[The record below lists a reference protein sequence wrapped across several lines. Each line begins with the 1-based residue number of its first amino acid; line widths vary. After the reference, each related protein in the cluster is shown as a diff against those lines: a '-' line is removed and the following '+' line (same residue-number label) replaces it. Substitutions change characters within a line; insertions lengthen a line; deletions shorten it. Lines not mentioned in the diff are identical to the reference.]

1 MRYLC
6 TALLVFLATPL
17 VAGRIDEARALLAEG
32 LIDEALAVLDPAA
45 RSGNADAEEMIGRI
59 YSLGLG
65 GTTDEVRAFEWHQRA
80 ALKGH
85 AGAQMSLGWCYE
97 LGMGLPVPD
106 PSRAFLWYSLAE
118 IGGHPD
124 AEEAV
129 EALRATLSPEEIE
142 KAHAMIAD
150 YKGWLYPYR

>member
-1 MRYLC
+1 MRFLA
-6 TALLVFLATPL
+6 TALLLSLATPL
-17 VAGRIDEARALLAEG
+17 AAGRIDEARALLAEG
-32 LIDEALAVLDPAA
+32 RTEEALAALDPAA
-45 RSGNADAEEMIGRI
+45 RSGNADAEEMIGVI

-65 GTTDEVRAFEWHQRA
+65 GMTDEVRAFEWHQRA

-97 LGMGLPVPD
+97 LGMGLPAAD
-106 PSRAFLWYSLAE
+106 PARAFLWYRLAE

-124 AEEAV
+124 AAEAV
-129 EALRATLSPEEIE
+129 EALRAKLAPEEIE